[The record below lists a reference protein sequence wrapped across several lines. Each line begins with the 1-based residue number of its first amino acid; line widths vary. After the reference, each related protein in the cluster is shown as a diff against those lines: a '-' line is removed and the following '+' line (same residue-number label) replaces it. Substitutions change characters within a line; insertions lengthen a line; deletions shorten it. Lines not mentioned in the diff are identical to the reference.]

1 MALKHAESLDVER
14 IRRDFPILQRKVHEK
29 PLVYLDNAATS
40 QKPRQVVEA
49 IEAFY
54 HNYNSNVHR
63 AIYELGAEATEAYE
77 AARDKMAKFVNAHE
91 PREIA
96 FTRGATE
103 ALNTVAYGWGI
114 KGQVGPGDEIVT
126 TVMEHHSNLVPWY
139 FVQDLKGAKVKFVD
153 IKEDHTLRMEQLD
166 ELITKRT
173 KIVTVVHCSNV
184 LGTINDVR
192 EIARRSHE
200 VGAICV
206 VDGAQSVPHM
216 PVDVQALECDFMA
229 ITGHKMLGPT
239 GSGALYGR
247 ADLLEKM
254 EPMLGGGE
262 MIREVHQGWA
272 RWNDVPYKFE
282 AGTMNIEG
290 AIGLGAAVDYLNK
303 LGMAN
308 VRAHEKDLVGY
319 ALRNLKGVE
328 GLTLLGPGDV
338 ERRGGVVAFDLKG
351 IHAHDIASILDAEGI
366 AVRSGHHCAQPL
378 MEKLDLAATTRAS
391 FYVYNTRGEA
401 DALVAGLNKVVE
413 VFRA

>member
-77 AARDKMAKFVNAHE
+77 AARDKMAKFVHAHE

-391 FYVYNTRGEA
+391 FYVYNTRGEV